1 MSKRHQSQPSRQNT
15 RKESSND
22 VRIYLGDPSE
32 TTRERRKKKR
42 ENEDL
47 HAIVV
52 LEITWQLRNLRK
64 LRIDT

>member
-1 MSKRHQSQPSRQNT
+1 MSKRHQFQLNRQNT

-22 VRIYLGDPSE
+22 VHIYLGDPLE
-32 TTRERRKKKR
+32 NGERKKR

-52 LEITWQLRNLRK
+52 LEIT
-64 LRIDT
+64 

>member
-32 TTRERRKKKR
+32 TTRERREKKR